1 MHRLGDTYLRK
12 GELDKAEAILLEG
25 VEVSKA
31 NNFRDELAKSHKYL
45 AELYERK
52 GNLGMSLQHLNS
64 YVSINDSLTNKM
76 NQDRILLMQGM
87 FQDNLEKSEVEL
99 LKAQNQ
105 NQADRLAFI
114 NRIVWIMSIAATIVL
129 VLGFWV
135 VKFNLDIRKINAD
148 LVA

>member
-1 MHRLGDTYLRK
+1 
-12 GELDKAEAILLEG
+12 
-25 VEVSKA
+25 
-31 NNFRDELAKSHKYL
+31 
-45 AELYERK
+45 
-52 GNLGMSLQHLNS
+52 
-64 YVSINDSLTNKM
+64 
-76 NQDRILLMQGM
+76 MQGM

-148 LVA
+148 LVAQQQKIASQNADLERKSEQLQTINETKNKLFSILSHDLKGPIASVKGLIDMTVGGDISQEEFF